1 MNTIKLWIGG
11 EERPQNWYYI
21 KSITE
26 KEFIKEISKF
36 IVEGAQMFYISID
49 LEHKYLL
56 DTIKKDGVQEVLP
69 FLIHIH
75 SAQSTELEE
84 VKVKIKEMGCMY
96 GKLVLL

>member
-1 MNTIKLWIGG
+1 MNIIKLWIGG
-11 EERPQNWYYI
+11 EKRPKNWYYI
-21 KSITE
+21 ESITE

-36 IVEGAQMFYISID
+36 IVDGAQMFYISID

-56 DTIKKDGVQEVLP
+56 DVIEKDGVQEVLP

-75 SAQSTELEE
+75 STQCEELEE
-84 VKVKIKEMGCMY
+84 AKMKIKEMGCMY